1 MARYR
6 VRIPPQTHRRP
17 PHLLLCQT
25 SPVLPLETEGKRELP
40 FLLQTASLV
49 TSTAGA
55 CARTEQCMEVFRPRM
70 EADVS
75 QHALLLLELG
85 MLSTSE

>member
-6 VRIPPQTHRRP
+6 VCIAPQTHRRP

-55 CARTEQCMEVFRPRM
+55 CARTEQRM
-70 EADVS
+70 GSLQAQD
-75 QHALLLLELG
+75 G
-85 MLSTSE
+85 G